1 MKKFSESTGHKD
13 VDGNWVNETPQAKL
27 RNKLSPFWTLVDLM
41 SDERLEKI
49 LNHPDGL
56 EMIKKCLEQCK
67 LGRAEILELIKE
79 TEK

>member
-1 MKKFSESTGHKD
+1 M
-13 VDGNWVNETPQAKL
+13 A
-27 RNKLSPFWTLVDLM
+27 RSPFWTLVDLM

-56 EMIKKCLEQCK
+56 KMIKKCLEQCK
-67 LGRAEILELIKE
+67 LGRTEILELIKE